1 MTVIIVRNW
10 WKKVSDSDSIS
21 IKKRLSV
28 DQFFIIWCSIS
39 GNGVNGIFQDY
50 CHLYDPFGIKKF
62 IFRLMDTWILTLSYN
77 KLLKKKRWKSVDPSR
92 KNCSDALI
100 KRMQLI
106 QRGYIKCKVQMSD
119 IQVVSLDP
127 TWFDGFTVEGSGTP
141 DIIQVVCY
149 GNAWCGH
156 NSHYVST
163 SRISRK
169 KDGSS
174 LDNYVLALPHVV
186 ISTIHVWKNFR
197 RCLTTHSTTGPF
209 YHRTVWGVLSM
220 HYIHGKEPHKH
231 WWTVEHA
238 HRATKILSLNIS

>member
-1 MTVIIVRNW
+1 MEISR
-10 WKKVSDSDSIS
+10 SIP
-21 IKKRLSV
+21 KEL
-28 DQFFIIWCSIS
+28 FWCF
-39 GNGVNGIFQDY
+39 NQTHAAYTEGVHQMQSPDE
-50 CHLYDPFGIKKF
+50 
-62 IFRLMDTWILTLSYN
+62 
-77 KLLKKKRWKSVDPSR
+77 LK
-92 KNCSDALI
+92 
-100 KRMQLI
+100 
-106 QRGYIKCKVQMSD
+106 GD
-119 IQVVSLDP
+119 IVVSLDP
-127 TWFDGFTVEGSGTP
+127 TWFDGFTVEGSGTS